1 MKELKLPASAVR
13 AALPV
18 VTIVGAVVAGVVF
31 GVEISLL
38 VVAAGALAGVIALLW
53 ASVQALTGESP
64 LTLDEALTLGAPSAE
79 EEQKRAILRAL
90 KDLEFERGVGKITEE
105 DYAELSARY
114 RADAKRLMQL
124 IDAGSE
130 AERERVEKALKAR
143 LEKAANAPE
152 PAVTTDLDAHA
163 TDAES
168 KPDHHDA
175 PEAESKPDH
184 HDAPERDADVAPE
197 SAPPPAAKAA
207 PREEEELS

>member
-18 VTIVGAVVAGVVF
+18 VTIVGAVVAGVAF

-38 VVAAGALAGVIALLW
+38 IIAAGALAGVIALLW

-64 LTLDEALTLGAPSAE
+64 LTLDEALSLGAPSAE
-79 EEQKRAILRAL
+79 EEQKRAVLRAL

-114 RADAKRLMQL
+114 RAEAKRLMQL

-143 LEKAANAPE
+143 LEKAATAPKPE
-152 PAVTTDLDAHA
+152 AAPALDADTA
-163 TDAES
+163 SEADS
-168 KPDHHDA
+168 KPDHDTAAEGDA
-175 PEAESKPDH
+175 EPA
-184 HDAPERDADVAPE
+184 AE
-197 SAPPPAAKAA
+197 SAPPAGAKPA
-207 PREEEELS
+207 PREEEEAT